1 MIEPGTSFSEVIQE
15 NFSLQSYEEIK
26 AKFLE
31 GPTWVFQGMI
41 LTLQGDLESLELLLF
56 PLVLSQCWKSEGCIG
71 IVQESLQWEV

>member
-41 LTLQGDLESLELLLF
+41 LTL
-56 PLVLSQCWKSEGCIG
+56 
-71 IVQESLQWEV
+71 